1 MCLFPYPQNPLCL
14 ITCLHIILSVLI
26 LSVTTPRSAQ
36 AQAYTSYLT
45 GDSSD
50 VQTAVV
56 PGICLMGGSTE
67 NDNAMRWWMQRSGL
81 GDVLVLRCT
90 GSNGYNSYLFSTL
103 GLTVNS
109 VETLV
114 LPARNSAYDPYVLRR
129 VREAEAIWI
138 AGGDQANYVNYW
150 KNTPLKQALQEA
162 VVQRGV
168 PIGGTSAGMAILGSH
183 YFAALNGTALSADLL
198 ANPYHNTATVGS
210 NDFLRMPYLN
220 RTITDTHFDNPDRRG
235 RLMAFMGRQAGDS
248 SVRMRAI
255 ACDEYTAVCIDSGG
269 LARVFGGFPQ
279 SDDNA
284 YFAQGNCIPPW
295 QPEML
300 RPSVAL
306 SWNRG
311 EQAVKVYRVKGT
323 QQGTNT
329 FDLSGWRQGS
339 GGEWVH
345 WWVQSGLFS
354 EGPGTSVSFCDSL
367 STGGID
373 RGDINQR
380 LSPYPNPASDRLN
393 MPGYQGNYGLRDVR
407 GSLVSSGPWPGS
419 LPVGQY
425 PSGPYLLHTDDGRVN
440 RVLLHTH
447 R

>member
-1 MCLFPYPQNPLCL
+1 LIKPPQ
-14 ITCLHIILSVLI
+14 
-26 LSVTTPRSAQ
+26 AY
-36 AQAYTSYLT
+36 AQAYTRYLT

-50 VQTAVV
+50 VQTSVV
-56 PGICLMGGSTE
+56 PGICLMGGATE
-67 NDNAMRWWMQRSGL
+67 NDNAMRWWMQRANG

-90 GSNGYNSYLFSTL
+90 GSNGYNNYLYSTL

-129 VREAEAIWI
+129 IREAEAIWI

-150 KNTPLKQALQEA
+150 KNTPLQQALQQA
-162 VVQRGV
+162 VLQRGV

-183 YFAALNGTALSADLL
+183 YFAALNGTALSSDLL
-198 ANPYHNTATVGS
+198 ANPYHNTATVGA
-210 NDFLRMPYLN
+210 NDFLRLPYLN

-235 RLMAFMGRQAGDS
+235 RIVAFMARQAGDS

-255 ACDEYTAVCIDSGG
+255 ACDEHTAVCIDSTG

-284 YFAQGNCIPPW
+284 YFAQANCIPPW

-311 EQAVKVYRVKGT
+311 GQSVKVYRVKGT
-323 QQGTNT
+323 QQGSNT
-329 FDLSGWRQGS
+329 FDLNEWRQGS
-339 GGEWVH
+339 GGEWLN
-345 WWVQSGLFS
+345 WYVQGGVFS
-354 EGPGTSVSFCDSL
+354 EGPGTPVSFCDSL

-373 RGDINQR
+373 RGQIHHR
-380 LSPYPNPASDRLN
+380 LRPYPNPASDRLHMLEYN
-393 MPGYQGNYGLRDVR
+393 GGYGLRDAR
-407 GSLVSSGPWPGS
+407 GSLVSSGLWPGS
-419 LPVGQY
+419 LVVNQF
-425 PSGPYLLHTDDGRVN
+425 PSGHYLLHTEDGRVA
-440 RVLLHTH
+440 RILLHTN